1 HVHSNTSSALPALGA
16 LLALALPNPPA
27 AVAAG
32 AAAGGASPFDGAH
45 WIWSAPAGDARR
57 TDDACHLAVEF
68 TLAAAPTKATAWVS
82 ADNHFRLFVDGD
94 EAGHGDDWSKPTT
107 LEIAPQLRAGVNRLD
122 AFCWND
128 GSAAAFLCALH
139 VTLPDGSAPTIVS
152 DGSWSAEGVEP
163 GLAKS
168 VGKFPTELPTAKA
181 RDVGAYGMAPWG
193 RLEVAQLSDRFDPL
207 PGFRVDVVADSV
219 GSVVGIALDPE
230 GRVYVASEGRSVT
243 RLSDPDPARGSA
255 GAFRKVETYTG
266 AIANAQG

>member
-82 ADNHFRLFVDGD
+82 AD
-94 EAGHGDDWSKPTT
+94 
-107 LEIAPQLRAGVNRLD
+107 VNRLD